1 MTESS
6 NPENS
11 AWRRGL
17 LTVVPIAIAAVV
29 GAAFYWGKGS
39 SVKLFALALILITA
53 LAAPALAGDLMP
65 LNDIPQKMLSPPF
78 VDEQGRKLTLE
89 DFRGKIVLLNV
100 WATWCVPCRTEM
112 PTLDALQARFGGDQ
126 FQVVELSIDEAGFPV
141 IRRFYGKIGI
151 THLKPY
157 LADSLRTFAALAV
170 VGLPTTILIDRKGRE
185 MGRLVGPADWN
196 SPDAIVFFQKIIATK
211 EN

>member
-1 MTESS
+1 M
-6 NPENS
+6 
-11 AWRRGL
+11 
-17 LTVVPIAIAAVV
+17 
-29 GAAFYWGKGS
+29 KH
-39 SVKLFALALILITA
+39 FALALILISA
-53 LAAPALAGDLMP
+53 LAASALAGDPMP
-65 LNDIPQKMLSPPF
+65 LNDTPQDMLSPPF
-78 VDEQGRKLTLE
+78 VDEADQKLTLE

-112 PTLDALQARFGGDQ
+112 PTLDALQAQLGSDQ
-126 FQVVELSIDEAGFPV
+126 FQVVALSIDEAGFPV
-141 IRRFYGKIGI
+141 IRRFFTEIGI

-185 MGRLVGPADWN
+185 IGRLVGPAEWN
-196 SPDAIVFFQKIIATK
+196 SPDAIAFFQKIIAIK